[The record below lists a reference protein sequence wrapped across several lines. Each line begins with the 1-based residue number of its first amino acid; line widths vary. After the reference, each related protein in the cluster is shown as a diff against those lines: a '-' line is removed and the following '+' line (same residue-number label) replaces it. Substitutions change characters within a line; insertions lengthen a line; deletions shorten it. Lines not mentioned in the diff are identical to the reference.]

1 MIKLSNKARAI
12 KPSPTL
18 AVMSKAKAYIAKG
31 IDVIN
36 FGVGEPDFNTPE
48 YIKDAGIKAIQE
60 NFTRYTPTPGILPLR
75 EAIAK
80 KFKVENGLDYDPN
93 QILVS
98 PGAKASIVFILM
110 AVCDAGDQVIIP
122 SPYWVSYPDQVDIAG
137 GKTLLLETKEEDNY
151 KINPEDLKALIADNP
166 NVKALMLNNPNNPT
180 GAIYSQAELL
190 LIGQICL
197 ENNILIIA
205 DEIYEKL
212 VYDNAKHYSIAALKP
227 EFKDITVIIN
237 GVSKA
242 YAMTGWR
249 LGYSAGPKYIIDAAS
264 SLQGHITSNTN
275 SLTQKAAIAA
285 LVQDDGSIE
294 KMRQEFEE
302 RKAFMYAE
310 LNKISNV
317 TTTAPQGAFYIM
329 VNIDYYLKHNTQGL
343 KNDVDLCSY
352 LLEEAKIAIV
362 PGSAFGNDR
371 LVRFSYANSMDNL
384 REGVKRFAQG
394 LEKLIK

>member
-1 MIKLSNKARAI
+1 MIKLSNKARAM

-48 YIKDAGIKAIQE
+48 YIKDAGIKAIKD
-60 NFTRYTPTPGILPLR
+60 NFTRYTPTPGIVPLR
-75 EAIAK
+75 EAICK
-80 KFKVENGLDYDPN
+80 KFKDDNGLDYEPS

-110 AVCDAGDQVIIP
+110 AICDAGDQVIVP

-137 GKTLLLETKEEDNY
+137 GRTLLLETTEEDNF
-151 KINPEDLKALIADNP
+151 KIDPNELKKLIADNP

-180 GAIYSQAELL
+180 GAIYSKDELIK
-190 LIGQICL
+190 IGDICL

-212 VYDNAKHYSIAALKP
+212 VYDGAIHYAIAALKP

-275 SLTQKAAIAA
+275 SMTQKATVAA
-285 LVQDDGSIE
+285 LLQDDGSIE
-294 KMRQEFEE
+294 KMRQEFEL
-302 RKAFMYAE
+302 RKDFMYAE
-310 LNKISNV
+310 LNKIDHVS
-317 TTTAPQGAFYIM
+317 TTAPQGAFYIM
-329 VNIDYYLKHNTQGL
+329 VNVDYYLKNNIKSI
-343 KNDVDLCSY
+343 KNDVELCSF

-362 PGSAFGNDR
+362 PGSAFGNDK

-394 LEKLIK
+394 LKSLL

>member
-36 FGVGEPDFNTPE
+36 FGVGEPDFDTPS
-48 YIKDAGIKAIQE
+48 YIKDAGIKAIND
-60 NFTRYTPTPGILPLR
+60 NFTRYTPTPGIVPLR
-75 EAIAK
+75 EAICK
-80 KFKVENGLDYDPN
+80 KFKDDNGLDYEPA

-110 AVCDAGDQVIIP
+110 AICDAGDQVIIP

-137 GKTLLLETKEEDNY
+137 GKPLLLETTEADNY
-151 KINPEDLKALIADNP
+151 KINPIELKKLIAENP

-180 GAIYSQAELL
+180 GAIYSKEELIQ
-190 LIGQICL
+190 IGDICV

-212 VYDNAKHYSIAALKP
+212 VYDGAQHYAIAALKP
-227 EFKDITVIIN
+227 EYKDITVIIN

-275 SLTQKAAIAA
+275 SITQKATIAA
-285 LVQDDGSIE
+285 LLQDDGSIE
-294 KMRQEFEE
+294 KMRLEFEK
-302 RKAFMYAE
+302 RKDFMYAE
-310 LNKISNV
+310 LNKVEHVS
-317 TTTAPQGAFYIM
+317 TTSPQGAFYIM
-329 VNIDYYLKHNTQGL
+329 ANIEYYLNNNKKAIT
-343 KNDVDLCSY
+343 NDVELCSF

-362 PGSAFGNDR
+362 PGSAFGNDK
-371 LVRFSYANSMDNL
+371 LVRFSYANSLDNL

-394 LEKLIK
+394 LKSLL

>member
-36 FGVGEPDFNTPE
+36 FGVGEPDFDTPS
-48 YIKDAGIKAIQE
+48 YIKDAGINAIND
-60 NFTRYTPTPGILPLR
+60 NFTRYTPTPGIVPLR
-75 EAIAK
+75 EAICK
-80 KFKVENGLDYDPN
+80 KFKDDNGLDYEPA

-110 AVCDAGDQVIIP
+110 AICDAGDQVIIP

-137 GKTLLLETKEEDNY
+137 GKPLLLETTEADNY
-151 KINPEDLKALIADNP
+151 KINPVELKKLIAENP

-180 GAIYSQAELL
+180 GAIYSKEELIQ
-190 LIGQICL
+190 IGDICL

-212 VYDNAKHYSIAALKP
+212 VYDRAQHYAIAALKP
-227 EFKDITVIIN
+227 EYKDITVIIN

-275 SLTQKAAIAA
+275 SITQKATIAA
-285 LVQDDGSIE
+285 LLQDDGSIE
-294 KMRQEFEE
+294 KMRLEFEK
-302 RKAFMYAE
+302 RKDFMYAE
-310 LNKISNV
+310 LNKVEHVS
-317 TTTAPQGAFYIM
+317 TTSPQGAFYIM
-329 VNIDYYLKHNTQGL
+329 ANIEYYLNNNKKGIT
-343 KNDVDLCSY
+343 NDVELCSF

-362 PGSAFGNDR
+362 PGSAFGNDK
-371 LVRFSYANSMDNL
+371 LVRFSYANSLDNL

-394 LEKLIK
+394 LKSLL

>member
-1 MIKLSNKARAI
+1 M
-12 KPSPTL
+12 
-18 AVMSKAKAYIAKG
+18 
-31 IDVIN
+31 IN

-48 YIKDAGIKAIQE
+48 YIKEAGVKAIQD

-80 KFKVENGLDYDPN
+80 KFKEENNLEYEPS

-110 AVCDAGDQVIIP
+110 AICDAGDQVIIP
-122 SPYWVSYPDQVDIAG
+122 APYWVSYPDQVDIAG
-137 GKTLLLETKEEDNY
+137 GKPLLLETKEEDNY
-151 KINPEDLKALIADNP
+151 KINPDDLKALIAENP

-180 GAIYSQAELL
+180 GAIYSKEELL

-212 VYDNAKHYSIAALKP
+212 VYDNAKHYSIAALKA

-249 LGYSAGPKYIIDAAS
+249 LGYSVGPKYIMDAAS

-275 SLTQKAAIAA
+275 SITQKAAIAA
-285 LVQDDGSIE
+285 LVKDDGSIE
-294 KMRQEFEE
+294 NMRKEFEE
-302 RKAFMYAE
+302 RKAFMHAE
-310 LNKISNV
+310 LNKIAKV

-329 VNIDYYLKHNTQGL
+329 VNIDYYLKHNTKGL
-343 KNDVDLCSY
+343 KNDVELCSY

-362 PGSAFGNDR
+362 PGSAFGNDK

-394 LEKLIK
+394 LESLIK

>member
-48 YIKDAGIKAIQE
+48 YIKEAGVKAIQD

-80 KFKVENGLDYDPN
+80 KFKEENNLEYEPS

-110 AVCDAGDQVIIP
+110 AICDAGDQVIIP

-137 GKTLLLETKEEDNY
+137 GKPLLLETKEEDNY
-151 KINPEDLKALIADNP
+151 KINPDDLKALIAENP

-180 GAIYSQAELL
+180 GAIYSKEELL

-212 VYDNAKHYSIAALKP
+212 VYDNAKHYSIAALKA

-249 LGYSAGPKYIIDAAS
+249 LGYSVGPKYIMDAAS

-275 SLTQKAAIAA
+275 SITQKAAIAA
-285 LVQDDGSIE
+285 LVKDDGSIE
-294 KMRQEFEE
+294 NMRKEFEE
-302 RKAFMYAE
+302 RKAFMHAE
-310 LNKISNV
+310 LNKIAKV

-329 VNIDYYLKHNTQGL
+329 VNIDYYLKHNTKGL
-343 KNDVDLCSY
+343 KNDVELCSY

-362 PGSAFGNDR
+362 PGSAFGNDK

-394 LEKLIK
+394 LESLIK

>member
-36 FGVGEPDFNTPE
+36 FGVGEPDFNTPS
-48 YIKDAGIKAIQE
+48 YIKDEGIKAIND
-60 NFTRYTPTPGILPLR
+60 NFTRYTPTPGVLPLR
-75 EAIAK
+75 EAICK
-80 KFKVENGLDYDPN
+80 KFKDDNGLDYEPG

-98 PGAKASIVFILM
+98 PGAKASIVFLLM
-110 AVCDAGDQVIIP
+110 AICDAGDQVIIP

-137 GKTLLLETKEEDNY
+137 GKTLLLETTEADNY
-151 KINPEDLKALIADNP
+151 KINPLELERLINENP

-180 GAIYSQAELL
+180 GAIYSQDELIQ
-190 LIGQICL
+190 IGDICVKH
-197 ENNILIIA
+197 NILIIA

-212 VYDNAKHYSIAALKP
+212 VYDGAKHYAIAALKP

-275 SLTQKAAIAA
+275 SITQKATLAA
-285 LVQDDGSIE
+285 LLQDDGSIE
-294 KMRQEFEE
+294 NMRKEFEK
-302 RKAFMYAE
+302 RKDFMYSE
-310 LNKISNV
+310 LNKVEHVS
-317 TTTAPQGAFYIM
+317 TTSPQGAFYIM
-329 VNIDYYLKHNTQGL
+329 VNIEYYLKNNTKGIT
-343 KNDVDLCSY
+343 NDVDLCSF
-352 LLEEAKIAIV
+352 LLDEAKIAIV
-362 PGSAFGNDR
+362 PGSAFGNDK
-371 LVRFSYANSMDNL
+371 LVRFSYANSLDNL

-394 LEKLIK
+394 LKSLL

>member
-48 YIKDAGIKAIQE
+48 YIKDAGIKAIND
-60 NFTRYTPTPGILPLR
+60 NFTRYTPTPGIVPLR
-75 EAIAK
+75 EAICK
-80 KFKVENGLDYDPN
+80 KFKDDNGLVYEPG

-110 AVCDAGDQVIIP
+110 AVCDAGDQVIVP

-137 GKTLLLETKEEDNY
+137 GITLLLETTEADNY
-151 KINPEDLKALIADNP
+151 KINPVALKKLISENA

-180 GAIYSQAELL
+180 GAIYTKEELMQ
-190 LIGQICL
+190 IGNICL

-212 VYDNAKHYSIAALKP
+212 VYDGAQHYAIAALKP
-227 EFKDITVIIN
+227 EFQDITVIIN

-264 SLQGHITSNTN
+264 SLQGHITSCTN
-275 SLTQKAAIAA
+275 SITQKATIAA
-285 LVQDDGSIE
+285 LLQDDGSIE
-294 KMRQEFEE
+294 KMRKEFEQ
-302 RKAFMYAE
+302 RKVFMYNE
-310 LNKISNV
+310 LNKIENV
-317 TTTAPQGAFYIM
+317 STTSPQGAFYIM
-329 VNIDYYLKHNTQGL
+329 VNVDFYLSNNTKGI
-343 KNDVDLCSY
+343 KNDVELCSF

-362 PGSAFGNDR
+362 PGSAFGNDK

-384 REGVKRFAQG
+384 QAGVKRFAQG
-394 LEKLIK
+394 LKSLL

>member
-36 FGVGEPDFNTPE
+36 FGVGEPDFNTPS
-48 YIKDAGIKAIQE
+48 YIKDAGIKAIND

-75 EAIAK
+75 EAICK
-80 KFKVENGLDYDPN
+80 KFKDDNGIDYEPG

-98 PGAKASIVFILM
+98 PGAKASIVFVLM
-110 AVCDAGDQVIIP
+110 AICDAGDQVIIP

-137 GKTLLLETKEEDNY
+137 GKPLLLETTEADNY
-151 KINPEDLKALIADNP
+151 KINPADLKKLISENP

-180 GAIYSQAELL
+180 GAIYSKDELIQ
-190 LIGQICL
+190 IGDICV
-197 ENNILIIA
+197 ESNILILA

-212 VYDNAKHYSIAALKP
+212 VYDGAKHYAIATLKP

-264 SLQGHITSNTN
+264 SLQGHITSCTN
-275 SLTQKAAIAA
+275 SITQKATIAA
-285 LVQDDGSIE
+285 LLQDDGSIE
-294 KMRQEFEE
+294 KMRVEFEK
-302 RKAFMYAE
+302 RKDFIYAE
-310 LNKISNV
+310 LNKVEHVS
-317 TTTAPQGAFYIM
+317 TTSPQGAFYIM
-329 VNIDYYLKHNTQGL
+329 ANIEYFIKNNKKGIT
-343 KNDVDLCSY
+343 NDVDLCSF
-352 LLEEAKIAIV
+352 LLEEAKIAVV
-362 PGSAFGNDR
+362 PGSAFGNDK
-371 LVRFSYANSMDNL
+371 LVRFSYANSLDNL
-384 REGVKRFAQG
+384 REGVKRFAEG
-394 LEKLIK
+394 LKSLL

>member
-1 MIKLSNKARAI
+1 MIKLSNKARAM

-48 YIKDAGIKAIQE
+48 YIKDAGIKAIKD
-60 NFTRYTPTPGILPLR
+60 NFTRYTPTPGIVPLR
-75 EAIAK
+75 EAICK
-80 KFKVENGLDYDPN
+80 KFKDENGLDYEPS

-110 AVCDAGDQVIIP
+110 AICDAGDQVIVP

-137 GKTLLLETKEEDNY
+137 GRTLLLETKEEDNF
-151 KINPEDLKALIADNP
+151 KIDPNELKKLIADNP

-180 GAIYSQAELL
+180 GAIYSKDELIK
-190 LIGQICL
+190 IGDICL

-212 VYDNAKHYSIAALKP
+212 VYDGAIHYAIAALKP

-275 SLTQKAAIAA
+275 SMTQKATVAA
-285 LVQDDGSIE
+285 LLQDDGSIE
-294 KMRQEFEE
+294 KMRQEFEL
-302 RKAFMYAE
+302 RKDFMYAE
-310 LNKISNV
+310 LNKIDHVS
-317 TTTAPQGAFYIM
+317 TTAPQGAFYIM
-329 VNIDYYLKHNTQGL
+329 VNVDYYLKNNIKGI
-343 KNDVDLCSY
+343 KNDVELCSF
-352 LLEEAKIAIV
+352 LLEEAQIAIV
-362 PGSAFGNDR
+362 PGSAFGNDK

-394 LEKLIK
+394 LKSLL

>member
-48 YIKDAGIKAIQE
+48 YIKEAGVKAIQD

-80 KFKVENGLDYDPN
+80 KFKEENNLEYEPS

-110 AVCDAGDQVIIP
+110 AICDAGDQVIIP

-137 GKTLLLETKEEDNY
+137 GKPLLLETKEEDNY
-151 KINPEDLKALIADNP
+151 KINPDDLKALIAENP
-166 NVKALMLNNPNNPT
+166 NIKALMLNNPNNPT
-180 GAIYSQAELL
+180 GAIYSKEELL

-212 VYDNAKHYSIAALKP
+212 VYDNAKHYSIAALKA

-249 LGYSAGPKYIIDAAS
+249 LGYSVGPKYIMDAAS

-275 SLTQKAAIAA
+275 SITQKAAIAA
-285 LVQDDGSIE
+285 LVKDDGSIE
-294 KMRQEFEE
+294 NMRKEFEE
-302 RKAFMYAE
+302 RKAFMHAE
-310 LNKISNV
+310 LNKIAKV

-329 VNIDYYLKHNTQGL
+329 VNIDYYLKHNTKGL
-343 KNDVDLCSY
+343 KNDVELCSY

-362 PGSAFGNDR
+362 PGSAFGNDK

-394 LEKLIK
+394 LESLIK

>member
-1 MIKLSNKARAI
+1 MIKLSNKARAM

-48 YIKDAGIKAIQE
+48 YIKDAGIKAIKD
-60 NFTRYTPTPGILPLR
+60 NFTRYTPTPGIVPLR
-75 EAIAK
+75 EAICK
-80 KFKVENGLDYDPN
+80 KFKDDNGLDYEPS

-110 AVCDAGDQVIIP
+110 AICDAGDQVIVP

-137 GKTLLLETKEEDNY
+137 GRTLLLETTEEDNF
-151 KINPEDLKALIADNP
+151 KIDPNELKKLVADNP

-180 GAIYSQAELL
+180 GAIYSKDELIK
-190 LIGQICL
+190 IGDICL

-212 VYDNAKHYSIAALKP
+212 VYDGAIHYAIAALKP

-275 SLTQKAAIAA
+275 SMTQKATVAA
-285 LVQDDGSIE
+285 LLQDDGSIE
-294 KMRQEFEE
+294 KMRQEFEL
-302 RKAFMYAE
+302 RKDFMYAE
-310 LNKISNV
+310 LNKIDHVS
-317 TTTAPQGAFYIM
+317 TTAPQGAFYIM
-329 VNIDYYLKHNTQGL
+329 VNVDYYLKNNIKGI
-343 KNDVDLCSY
+343 KNDVELCSF
-352 LLEEAKIAIV
+352 LLEEAQIAIV
-362 PGSAFGNDR
+362 PGSAFGNDK

-394 LEKLIK
+394 LKSLL

>member
-48 YIKDAGIKAIQE
+48 YIKEAGVKAIQD

-80 KFKVENGLDYDPN
+80 KFKEENNLEYEPS

-110 AVCDAGDQVIIP
+110 AICDAGDQVIIP

-137 GKTLLLETKEEDNY
+137 GKPLLLETKEEDNY
-151 KINPEDLKALIADNP
+151 KINPDDLKALIAENP
-166 NVKALMLNNPNNPT
+166 NIKALMLNNPNNPT
-180 GAIYSQAELL
+180 GAIYSKEELL

-212 VYDNAKHYSIAALKP
+212 VYDNAKHYSIAALKA

-249 LGYSAGPKYIIDAAS
+249 LGYSVGPKYIIDAAS

-275 SLTQKAAIAA
+275 SITQKAAIAA
-285 LVQDDGSIE
+285 LVKDDGSIE
-294 KMRQEFEE
+294 NMRKEFEE
-302 RKAFMYAE
+302 RKAFMHAE
-310 LNKISNV
+310 LNKIAKV

-329 VNIDYYLKHNTQGL
+329 VNIDYYLKHNTKGL
-343 KNDVDLCSY
+343 KNDVELCSY

-362 PGSAFGNDR
+362 PGSAFGNDK

-394 LEKLIK
+394 LESLIK